1 MPQINLDPSQELQ
14 GFVSRIFGAATNTAL
29 VASALPGSSE
39 ETLSNNLV
47 DSASEAIVRT
57 GSTHL
62 SAVARS
68 HLRRALGRGTEVVLP
83 NGEVL
88 DTRTIGQTDR
98 HTKNNRIPTTGTKR
112 ALNIIFLLFVV
123 RHHSLFQQQDR
134 LAHCHPDQH
143 LV

>member
-1 MPQINLDPSQELQ
+1 M
-14 GFVSRIFGAATNTAL
+14 
-29 VASALPGSSE
+29 LPGLSE

-83 NGEVL
+83 NGDVF
-88 DTRTIGQTDR
+88 DTRTISQTDR
-98 HTKNNRIPTTGTKR
+98 HKRNNSIPTTGKKR
-112 ALNIIFLLFVV
+112 ALMIIF
-123 RHHSLFQQQDR
+123 
-134 LAHCHPDQH
+134 
-143 LV
+143 